1 MLNKNL
7 HRLVQVARQE
17 HFKLALIYEGL
28 DFSREPLP
36 ASRVRADL
44 VHFYR
49 TYGHNPVFDIFGKPL
64 VIWSGTWRFTPQEIA
79 SVSNAVRPR
88 MLLLASQK
96 SQEDYSDIARL
107 VDGDAYYWSS
117 VNPSSYPNY
126 PQKLISMG
134 AAVHQ
139 NGGLWI
145 APAAPGFDARL
156 VGGTSVVPRNHGQT
170 FREEMDGAL
179 QSSPDAVG
187 VISWNEFSEN
197 SDIEPSLNHGSAGL
211 RVLADMLG
219 TNFSPRIDFDSSDPP
234 ASTFGYGS
242 TVGVGLGFVAFTVL
256 LGFLWRK
263 GIRNAR
269 RA

>member
-1 MLNKNL
+1 
-7 HRLVQVARQE
+7 
-17 HFKLALIYEGL
+17 
-28 DFSREPLP
+28 
-36 ASRVRADL
+36 VRADL
-44 VHFYR
+44 ANFYR

-64 VIWSGTWRFTPQEIA
+64 VIWSGTWRFTPQEIG
-79 SVSNAVRPR
+79 SVSRAVRPN

-96 SQEDYSDIARL
+96 SQDDYGDIASL

-117 VNPSSYPNY
+117 VNPSTYPNY

-134 AAVHQ
+134 AAVHRH
-139 NGGLWI
+139 GGLWI

-156 VGGTSVVPRNHGQT
+156 VGGTSVVPRDHGQT
-170 FREEMDGAL
+170 FRTEMDGAL

-219 TNFSPRIDFDSSDPP
+219 TNFSPRVDFDSSDPP
-234 ASTFGYGS
+234 TSSVGYGP
-242 TVGVGLGFVAFTVL
+242 TFAAGLGFVALTIL

-263 GIRNAR
+263 GIHNAR